1 MKRPVVFGIVTVV
14 CAAVMTL
21 FIPLKL
27 NPEGVEFIK
36 KHEAFSSRPYYDQ
49 GGRATIGYGSTRWI
63 DGTPVKIT
71 DKPIS
76 ESHAYYV
83 LIHTLGDYE
92 WSVHSNVDK
101 SLTQSQY
108 NALVSFAYNCG
119 TEAFEGSTLLKMVN
133 KDPTDPQIIRQFY
146 RWIYVKG
153 KVSKGLIKRREAEI
167 ELYFKEPYL
176 FPERDFAV
184 SYSRPDPQW

>member
-1 MKRPVVFGIVTVV
+1 MKRPVIFGIVTVV

-36 KHEAFSSRPYYDQ
+36 KHEAFSAKAYYDQ
-49 GGRATIGYGSTRWI
+49 GGVVTIGYGSTKYL
-63 DGTPVKIT
+63 DGRPVKIT
-71 DKPIS
+71 DSIS
-76 ESHAYYV
+76 QPEAYYL
-83 LIHTLGDYE
+83 LIHSLDDYE

-108 NALVSFAYNCG
+108 NALVSFTYNCG
-119 TEAFEGSTLLKMVN
+119 VSAFERSNLLKKVN
-133 KDPTDPQIIRQFY
+133 SDPTDPRIIREFY